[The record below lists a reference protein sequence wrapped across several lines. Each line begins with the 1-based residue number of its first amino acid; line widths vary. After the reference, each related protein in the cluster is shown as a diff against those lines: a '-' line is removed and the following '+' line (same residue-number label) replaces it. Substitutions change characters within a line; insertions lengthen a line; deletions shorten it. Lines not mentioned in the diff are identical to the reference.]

1 MKLNEEQFKEL
12 LKQARNGN
20 QIAISH
26 FIEHNTPVAKYT
38 IDMLHLAGKYL
49 NYTKDELMGMAIF
62 AIYKSIS
69 TYNDTNNYNNHLIYL
84 IRSEIKNY
92 NTTNGS
98 IVKQPR
104 KEDKIT
110 YTDEFKNEPY
120 DDIDSLQTKDD
131 IRHLKEV
138 LSSYMNKLTD
148 NERNVLKSLYFDELS
163 NRETAIQLKLSDAY
177 VSNLHRAGLIKLRKL
192 MM

>member
-12 LKQARNGN
+12 ITQARNGN

-26 FIEHNTPVAKYT
+26 FIEYNTTVAKYT
-38 IDMLHLAGKYL
+38 IDMLHLSGKYP
-49 NYTKDELMGMAIF
+49 NFTKDEMMGMAKF

-69 TYNDTNNYNNHLIYL
+69 TYNDTHNYNNHLIYL
-84 IRSEIKNY
+84 IRSEIKNH

-98 IVKQPR
+98 VVKQPR
-104 KEDKIT
+104 NKDKIT
-110 YTDEFKNEPY
+110 FTDDFSNEPY
-120 DDIDSLQTKDD
+120 EDIDSFEIKDE
-131 IRHLKEV
+131 IRQLKEV
-138 LSSYMNKLTD
+138 LTLYLNKLST

-163 NRETAIQLKLSDAY
+163 NRETAKLLGMQEGN
-177 VSNLHRAGLIKLRKL
+177 VSTYHKNGLIKLRKL